1 LLLSSSKLTSLRVK
15 QSWQCGSSK
24 APEVGSR
31 DEEGRG
37 VPTSGGLAVACWLEG
52 FLGALLKTPLG
63 VIARGRRNALHS
75 SRRHDPADL
84 SEPVRRVIEAL
95 SRRRVNRWVVAEWT
109 LHAVFAVQNRWLG
122 RRHDPLM
129 HPDLAERRRR
139 NRHESIMLVK
149 YVSGAAVWR
158 VKDMGG
164 LRGAARIKHRLALL
178 TFL

>member
-1 LLLSSSKLTSLRVK
+1 MK
-15 QSWQCGSSK
+15 
-24 APEVGSR
+24 
-31 DEEGRG
+31 RG
-37 VPTSGGLAVACWLEG
+37 VVFRLLADWLSLAGWGVWSGYFAED
-52 FLGALLKTPLG
+52 FLWVSLPGG
-63 VIARGRRNALHS
+63 VENALHS